1 MLSREEDEGC
11 QEVLVDLKD
20 LLDATIDENGSNEGL
35 EYISKNLRGLEKLRL
50 SIIHVEVPAEGV
62 LDELIS
68 ILLIHEVL
76 DLFLDFPLIKHPTLC
91 GCLFGCGLLDLFVS
105 HLPIPVEQDI
115 PMEAKETDQL
125 RQEVVLSEHTFGIV
139 GIKWLEV
146 FLSQVLLGQSLLHI
160 VLLQNGVLDEV

>member
-1 MLSREEDEGC
+1 
-11 QEVLVDLKD
+11 
-20 LLDATIDENGSNEGL
+20 
-35 EYISKNLRGLEKLRL
+35 
-50 SIIHVEVPAEGV
+50 
-62 LDELIS
+62 
-68 ILLIHEVL
+68 
-76 DLFLDFPLIKHPTLC
+76 
-91 GCLFGCGLLDLFVS
+91 
-105 HLPIPVEQDI
+105 VEQDI